1 MLWANIQKFC
11 FLCLCLACFFYCA
24 FFVWYEK
31 FAQVGSLPL
40 PSSLLPAATLTT
52 ATGTSTVGKGLV
64 SATLQHHQQQ
74 QHYLSSGMTSAASSS
89 PVNFPSTRT
98 GGGANAGT
106 PTGTT
111 PVDSSHS
118 LTGLSLSQQLTPL
131 SFIETVTT
139 PASVCPS
146 PAPPSVVAAATA
158 PTEYT
163 GGQQLQQPQHNNIAY
178 NTTATEN
185 FNSITIEQPA
195 AGVQVVDECAIISN
209 NNTAPPPIAATS
221 SAINANVIIIPAVAE
236 EENATIYTSST
247 AENIPQQAST
257 EPSTAL
263 AQHQQ
268 QTVVVDPTQ
277 PVGVL
282 PPPVMHNLSGVSSTE
297 PQHLVDP
304 SSATNLV
311 IQQQIGSSDGTSTS
325 GIFPP
330 SETVLPVLP
339 SGGGEEN
346 TVSTEDRTE
355 SSVSI
360 DTHSIQE
367 SAGTTVESSPVTGV
381 PPSLSAYVHVD
392 SGSMQASV
400 AATQLTT
407 VTAPSGEQSV
417 PLNVSFAV
425 TSVVSSSVTSEDTTS
440 VAPVACSQEDQTMT
454 TGVVACA
461 AVAAAASSAPTT
473 NVTPS
478 AAELEHSSTVDTNE
492 SPQVKTIIIE

>member
-1 MLWANIQKFC
+1 MS
-11 FLCLCLACFFYCA
+11 LCLACFFYCA

-40 PSSLLPAATLTT
+40 PSSLLPAAALST

-74 QHYLSSGMTSAASSS
+74 QHYLHASSGMTSATSSS
-89 PVNFPSTRT
+89 PVNFPSART
-98 GGGANAGT
+98 GGTNAGT

-118 LTGLSLSQQLTPL
+118 LAGQSLSHQLTPL

-146 PAPPSVVAAATA
+146 PAPPSVAAAATA
-158 PTEYT
+158 PP
-163 GGQQLQQPQHNNIAY
+163 GGQQQQQMQHNNIAY
-178 NTTATEN
+178 NTTAAEN
-185 FNSITIEQPA
+185 FNSITVEQPA

-221 SAINANVIIIPAVAE
+221 SAINTNVIIPAVAE
-236 EENATIYTSST
+236 EDNTTIYTSST

-263 AQHQQ
+263 AQ
-268 QTVVVDPTQ
+268 QTVVVNPTQ

-282 PPPVMHNLSGVSSTE
+282 PQPVMHNMSGVSSTE
-297 PQHLVDP
+297 QLVDP

-311 IQQQIGSSDGTSTS
+311 IQQQIGSSEGISTS
-325 GIFPP
+325 GIFPT
-330 SETVLPVLP
+330 SESGLTTLP
-339 SGGGEEN
+339 SGEEN
-346 TVSTEDRTE
+346 TASTEDRTE
-355 SSVSI
+355 SSVSV

-367 SAGTTVESSPVTGV
+367 SAGTTVESSPVAGV
-381 PPSLSAYVHVD
+381 PPPVSAYIHVD
-392 SGSMQASV
+392 CGSGG

-440 VAPVACSQEDQTMT
+440 VAPVACGQDDQTMT
-454 TGVVACA
+454 TGVVSTAV
-461 AVAAAASSAPTT
+461 VAAAASSAPTT

-478 AAELEHSSTVDTNE
+478 AAELEHSSSVDTNE